1 MSTNAINLLALAP
14 REAAAYCLGLGHTN
28 TAILFER
35 MADAMDREKIALDHI
50 RAIIGAVDAG
60 DDVAL
65 AIARAAV
72 YLDKLE
78 SDK

>member
-1 MSTNAINLLALAP
+1 MSDANMIDLLALAP
-14 REAAAYCLGLGHTN
+14 REAEAYALGEGLTK
-28 TAILFER
+28 TAKLFGR
-35 MADAMDREKIALDHI
+35 IADAMDREKIALDHI

-78 SDK
+78 N

>member
-1 MSTNAINLLALAP
+1 
-14 REAAAYCLGLGHTN
+14 
-28 TAILFER
+28 